1 MNTCDTLI
9 LAGLLITQDDQRR
22 ILEDVALAVRQGL
35 VAAIGPR
42 AEMTADWQPVDV
54 LDCSSM
60 LVLPGL
66 VNAHTHAAMTM
77 LRGLADDMPLIDWL
91 TQRIFPVEAG
101 LTPEE
106 VRLGSLLGFAEMLRT
121 GTTACMDMY
130 IHEEQVLEA
139 AHTAG
144 IRCVAGEG
152 AFQFPSAC
160 CPDYRAALE
169 TTLRLSERWQ
179 GNDRLRVAVMP
190 HSVYTTTPE
199 ILRAC
204 RDLAAGLALPLHIHL
219 AESPAETAQ
228 CLSLHG
234 KRPVAHAADCGLF
247 EVPCTVAHLVDVTDE
262 EAALLARCDVTPV
275 HNPSSNMKLASGIM
289 PVPRLLD
296 AGLDVALGTDGAA
309 SNNQLNMF
317 AEMRQAA
324 LLHKVASGDPT
335 ALRAQQV
342 LDMATRNGARALHD
356 SRLGQIAVGLPA
368 DLVALDLDAPNLQPL
383 YHPVSHLVYA
393 AGGHEVRLTMI
404 QGEIVYQDGRYPRFD
419 YPALLQEFR
428 AVRQA
433 VLRRSPA

>member
-1 MNTCDTLI
+1 M
-9 LAGLLITQDDQRR
+9 
-22 ILEDVALAVRQGL
+22 
-35 VAAIGPR
+35 
-42 AEMTADWQPVDV
+42 
-54 LDCSSM
+54 
-60 LVLPGL
+60 
-66 VNAHTHAAMTM
+66 
-77 LRGLADDMPLIDWL
+77 
-91 TQRIFPVEAG
+91 
-101 LTPEE
+101 
-106 VRLGSLLGFAEMLRT
+106 
-121 GTTACMDMY
+121 
-130 IHEEQVLEA
+130 
-139 AHTAG
+139 
-144 IRCVAGEG
+144 
-152 AFQFPSAC
+152 
-160 CPDYRAALE
+160 
-169 TTLRLSERWQ
+169 
-179 GNDRLRVAVMP
+179 
-190 HSVYTTTPE
+190 
-199 ILRAC
+199 
-204 RDLAAGLALPLHIHL
+204 
-219 AESPAETAQ
+219 
-228 CLSLHG
+228 
-234 KRPVAHAADCGLF
+234 AHAADCGLF

-289 PVPRLLD
+289 PVPRLLA
-296 AGLDVALGTDGAA
+296 AGLDVALGTDGPA

>member
-22 ILEDVALAVRQGL
+22 ILEDAALAVRQGL

-77 LRGLADDMPLIDWL
+77 LRGLADDMPLM
-91 TQRIFPVEAG
+91 
-101 LTPEE
+101 
-106 VRLGSLLGFAEMLRT
+106 EMLRT

-289 PVPRLLD
+289 PVPRLLA

>member
-1 MNTCDTLI
+1 MNACDTLI

-22 ILEDVALAVRQGL
+22 ILENAALAVRQGL
-35 VAAIGPR
+35 VVDLGPR
-42 AEMTADWQPVDV
+42 EGMTARWQAADV

-91 TQRIFPVEAG
+91 QQRIFPVEAG
-101 LTPEE
+101 LTPDE

-121 GTTACMDMY
+121 GTTACLDMY

-144 IRCVAGEG
+144 IRCVAGEV

-160 CPDYRAALE
+160 CADYRDALE

-179 GNDRLRVAVMP
+179 GDDRLRLAVMP

-199 ILRAC
+199 ILRSC
-204 RDLAAGLALPLHIHL
+204 RALAAGLALPLHLHL

-234 KRPVAHAADCGLF
+234 RRPVALAADCGLF
-247 EVPCTVAHLVDVTDE
+247 ELPCTVAHLVDVTPD
-262 EAALLARCDVTPV
+262 EAALLARCDVVPV
-275 HNPSSNMKLASGIM
+275 HNPSSNMKLASGVM
-289 PVPRLLD
+289 PVRQLLD

-324 LLHKVASGDPT
+324 LLHKVSSGDPT

-356 SRLGQIAVGLPA
+356 SRLGRLVPGLPA
-368 DLVALDLDAPNLQPL
+368 DLVALDLAMPNLQPL

-393 AGGHEVRLTMI
+393 ASGHEVRLTMI

-419 YPALLQEFR
+419 YPALLEEFR